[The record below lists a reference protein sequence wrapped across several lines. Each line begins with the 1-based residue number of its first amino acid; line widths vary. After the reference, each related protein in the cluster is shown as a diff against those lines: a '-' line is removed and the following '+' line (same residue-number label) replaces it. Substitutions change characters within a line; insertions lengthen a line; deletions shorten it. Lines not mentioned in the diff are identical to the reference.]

1 MNNHNQWSSPHSAN
15 MLEMLVVLR
24 KAVVGGLKAPTAI
37 LVRLHS
43 HPPKH
48 STRISLTSLTQKQAA
63 LTHSQHGGI
72 PAHGGHLNSG
82 LDWERMQPSLDRVQF
97 LPWNS
102 DGDRPRSCL
111 LRLQS
116 GGQLTLGWA
125 APRLHVALK
134 RVVNPEQLAG
144 FIRSTFSDPEKQPGS
159 LRALPALRCTFSF
172 LYDQQSHERLQR
184 KCWPQVLK
192 ILKS

>member
-1 MNNHNQWSSPHSAN
+1 
-15 MLEMLVVLR
+15 MLDILVVLR
-24 KAVVGGLKAPTAI
+24 KPVRGLKAPTAI

-48 STRISLTSLTQKQAA
+48 TSRIRQTSLTQEQAA
-63 LTHSQHGGI
+63 LTPSQHGGI

-82 LDWERMQPSLDRVQF
+82 LDRERMQPSLERVQF

-102 DGDRPRSCL
+102 AGDRARSWL
-111 LRLQS
+111 LRLPS

-134 RVVNPEQLAG
+134 RVLSPEQLAG
-144 FIRSTFSDPEKQPGS
+144 FIGSTFFNPEKQPGS
-159 LRALPALRCTFSF
+159 LRAPPALRCTFSF

-184 KCWPQVLK
+184 KRWPQVLK

>member
-1 MNNHNQWSSPHSAN
+1 
-15 MLEMLVVLR
+15 MLDILVVLR
-24 KAVVGGLKAPTAI
+24 KPVGSLKAPTAI

-48 STRISLTSLTQKQAA
+48 TTRIWLTSLTHKQAA

-82 LDWERMQPSLDRVQF
+82 LDWQRMQPSLERVQF
-97 LPWNS
+97 SPWNS
-102 DGDRPRSCL
+102 AGDRARSWL
-111 LRLQS
+111 LRLQP

-134 RVVNPEQLAG
+134 RVVSPEQLAG
-144 FIRSTFSDPEKQPGS
+144 FICSTFSDPEKQPGS
-159 LRALPALRCTFSF
+159 LWALPALRCTFSF